1 MFFIRLPE
9 SGTKVIQLSI
19 CNKIK
24 SINIGLNP
32 INSSFFV
39 CNFDIR
45 CVRKQFGLNKLF
57 LFFFFFFIQV
67 MFFQILQSFFIGDKM
82 NDQINE
88 KV

>member
-19 CNKIK
+19 CNKLK

-45 CVRKQFGLNKLF
+45 CVRK
-57 LFFFFFFIQV
+57 
-67 MFFQILQSFFIGDKM
+67 
-82 NDQINE
+82 
-88 KV
+88 

>member
-19 CNKIK
+19 CNKLK

-57 LFFFFFFIQV
+57 LFFFFFLHSGNV
-67 MFFQILQSFFIGDKM
+67 LPNTSILFHWR
-82 NDQINE
+82 
-88 KV
+88 